1 MKTFYMFT
9 IIFLAFPTFVKA
21 SCFSEQYPSVYFQS
35 LNGTQAVY
43 EYRIKLFSDFFGDSV
58 FSDDGLFVFY
68 EKDGLQRLW
77 FFDPN
82 HNSAE
87 VYQLPHIQKL
97 PWLNPEV
104 YIEKRNAALAR
115 SELVESCRQTV
126 SLDSITLANLWQLK
140 MEKHAFFSND
150 CITKKNLNSPE
161 FNRVILGFLQ
171 HQGSRKQFYFVKF
184 ESFDESVPS
193 ILETYTKSFD
203 IIEKINDKIVLAGCR

>member
-9 IIFLAFPTFVKA
+9 IIFLFFPTLVKA

-43 EYRIKLFSDFFGDSV
+43 EYRINLFSDFFGDSV

-77 FFDPN
+77 FFDQN

-115 SELVESCRQTV
+115 SELVESCRQAV

-140 MEKHAFFSND
+140 MEKHPT
-150 CITKKNLNSPE
+150 CITRKNLNSLE
-161 FNRVILGFLQ
+161 FNHVILGFLQ
-171 HQGSRKQFYFVKF
+171 HQDSRKSFYFFKF
-184 ESFDESVPS
+184 GNFDENVPS
-193 ILETYTKSFD
+193 MFETYTKSFD
-203 IIEKINDKIVLAGCR
+203 IMEKINDKIVLAGCR